1 MTSAPLASFQAHRY
15 RRLGFPNLFSSV
27 DDTYRLVLV
36 VAIAQVELTAADL
49 PAGWMLDDAQRILR
63 QMSHQLQQQ
72 HLALVQPNA
81 AERQQL
87 LDDGL
92 ILHHSRRQ
100 LLECVI
106 RAVLRQGNANRRL
119 VNQLTS
125 LQALLSSGAVLLVR
139 PD

>member
-1 MTSAPLASFQAHRY
+1 MTSSALSSFQAHRY

-27 DDTYRLVLV
+27 DDTYHLVLV

-49 PAGWMLDDAQRILR
+49 PAGWILDDAQRILR

-72 HLALVQPNA
+72 HLVLVQPNA

-87 LDDGL
+87 FDDGL

-100 LLECVI
+100 LLERVI
-106 RAVLRQGNANRRL
+106 TTVLQQGSADRRL
-119 VNQLTS
+119 INQLTS
-125 LQALLSSGAVLLVR
+125 LQALLGSGAVLLVR

>member
-1 MTSAPLASFQAHRY
+1 MTSSALSSFQAHRY

-27 DDTYRLVLV
+27 DDTYHLVLV

-49 PAGWMLDDAQRILR
+49 PAGWILDDAQRILR
-63 QMSHQLQQQ
+63 QMSHQLQRQ
-72 HLALVQPNA
+72 HLVLVQPSA

-106 RAVLRQGNANRRL
+106 NAVLRQDRLDRRV
-119 VNQLTS
+119 VNQLIS
-125 LQALLSSGAVLLVR
+125 LETLLKSGAVLLVR